1 MPVYEYKCKLDDSHK
16 ILPVTRSINDPDPGY
31 RCEECNSEMVR
42 HFSPFG
48 IQFKG
53 SGFYKTDNAK

>member
-1 MPVYEYKCKLDDSHK
+1 MPIYEYKCKLDDVHPKLS
-16 ILPVTRSINDPDPGY
+16 VSRSISEKDPGY
-31 RCEECNSEMVR
+31 RCEDCNSEMIR

-53 SGFYKTDNAK
+53 TGFYKTDNPK

>member
-1 MPVYEYKCKLDDSHK
+1 MPVYEYKCVDNDLHP
-16 ILPVTRSINDPDPGY
+16 ILQITRSITQPEEAY
-31 RCEECNSEMVR
+31 KCEKCSANVAR

-53 SGFYKTDNAK
+53 SGFYKTDNAN